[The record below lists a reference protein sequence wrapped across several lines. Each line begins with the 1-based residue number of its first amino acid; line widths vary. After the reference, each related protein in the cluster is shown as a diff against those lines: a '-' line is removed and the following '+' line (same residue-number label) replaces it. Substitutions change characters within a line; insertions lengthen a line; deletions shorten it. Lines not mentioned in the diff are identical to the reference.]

1 MNGRHLIVL
10 ADDTGHRAVPL
21 WLPGLDFK
29 LLWSLLNAAAAP
41 GTAGDPVVAGV
52 VEETAARLLRAAGVA
67 VTGVDIEPAGE
78 DVPEL
83 RSDTAAARIGLA
95 TAAGTRQVPVSAG
108 YGLKLAVA
116 AGAPVRV
123 ADAVM
128 DRLAVP
134 VHGEDVHAP
143 FLLPSAVRPPGDPGQ
158 RQSFEPRNM
167 AFTDGLDRWELAGSF
182 LDAGRP
188 HWQDYSRAAADQ
200 SAILASAVPEPSGS
214 AVLFQEIYADDYR
227 GAAVTFRGQLRT
239 VGLAG
244 QAGLH
249 LAAGRSVYPPGEH
262 LRDRGGSSLAG
273 PGGSDWT
280 WHEVTL
286 PVPGDAGVIRFGI
299 SLAGRGR
306 VDLRNPELSTARP
319 GTPGREPGSKAAHG
333 PLRRRLGPVGPR
345 RRSGGVPAA
354 GRAAPADGARPRG
367 PAVPAAGRRRRCRAG
382 RVLAGVPGA
391 GPAARPRPVR
401 RGWAASWPTSA
412 APSGAARR

>member
-1 MNGRHLIVL
+1 VTIVRIVLADPRTGGPPDGGAVNGRHLIVL

-29 LLWSLLNAAAAP
+29 LLWSLLDAASVP
-41 GTAGDPVVAGV
+41 GTPRDAAQAGV
-52 VEETAARLLRAAGVA
+52 VEETAARLLQAAGVA
-67 VTGVDIEPAGE
+67 VTAVDIEPAAE

-95 TAAGTRQVPVSAG
+95 TAAGAGQVTVSAG

-134 VHGEDVHAP
+134 VYGEDVHAP

-167 AFTDGLDRWELAGSF
+167 TFTDGLDRWELAGSF

-188 HWQDYSRAAADQ
+188 HWRDYSRAAADQ
-200 SAILASAVPEPSGS
+200 SAILASAVPEPAGS

-227 GAAVTFRGQLRT
+227 GRTVTFRGQLRT
-239 VGLAG
+239 AG

-249 LAAGRSVYPPGEH
+249 LAAGRPGYPPGEH
-262 LRDRGGSSLAG
+262 LRDRGGSSLTG
-273 PGGSDWT
+273 PGSSLTGPASGDWT

-286 PVPGDAGVIRFGI
+286 PVPDDAGVIRFGI
-299 SLAGRGR
+299 SLAGPGR
-306 VDLRNPELSTARP
+306 VELRNPELSTARP
-319 GTPGREPGSKAAHG
+319 GTPE
-333 PLRRRLGPVGPR
+333 
-345 RRSGGVPAA
+345 
-354 GRAAPADGARPRG
+354 
-367 PAVPAAGRRRRCRAG
+367 
-382 RVLAGVPGA
+382 
-391 GPAARPRPVR
+391 
-401 RGWAASWPTSA
+401 
-412 APSGAARR
+412 